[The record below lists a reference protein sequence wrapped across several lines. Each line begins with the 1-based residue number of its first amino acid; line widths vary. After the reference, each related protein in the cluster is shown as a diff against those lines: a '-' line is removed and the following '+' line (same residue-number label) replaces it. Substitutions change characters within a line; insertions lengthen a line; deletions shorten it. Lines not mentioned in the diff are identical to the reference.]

1 MSVSKEVLDGMNY
14 VTKVSTDLNDAPQ
27 EKSDYDS

>member
-1 MSVSKEVLDGMNY
+1 MSVSREVLDGMDY
-14 VTKVSTDLNDAPQ
+14 VTKVSTDLEEALQ